1 MKQLFLLLFGALL
14 YNKPLHSQVSQDSP
28 YVYKKTLLTKKDVSN
43 GVSAKYN
50 FLTSDKLVGQT
61 LTLYKDHSYLLE
73 QGGDAGDYFSKG
85 KWIQKN
91 GVLELVSSLDTANLP
106 IKLIYRTSVADSFS
120 KNLKV
125 EMVQNLK
132 GESLPDA
139 FININSDTV
148 LCTPFMG
155 QCIGSYTSID
165 SIRVVFENRFT
176 SRWIKIEPR
185 EFVAILPVLQ
195 LDFAINRYMYFNS
208 MRFRLGRDSLT
219 MID

>member
-1 MKQLFLLLFGALL
+1 M
-14 YNKPLHSQVSQDSP
+14 YNTPASSQVSQDSP
-28 YVYKKTLLTKKDVSN
+28 YIYRKTLLTQKDVSN
-43 GVSAKYN
+43 GVSARYD

-91 GVLELVSSLDTANLP
+91 GVLELVSALDTANLP
-106 IKLIYRTSVADSFS
+106 VKLIYRNSVADSFS
-120 KNLKV
+120 KDLKI

-132 GESLPDA
+132 GELLPDA

-155 QCIGSYTSID
+155 QCMGSYTSMD

-176 SRWIKIEPR
+176 SGWIKIEPK
-185 EFVAILPVLQ
+185 EFVTLLPVLQ
-195 LDFAINRYMYFNS
+195 LDFDINKYMYFNS
-208 MRFRLGRDSLT
+208 MRFRLGRDLLI
-219 MID
+219 MIN